1 MREQFDLIVESL
13 QSSWFQIAAYLPR
26 VLTAILL
33 LILGWLIART
43 VQRVV
48 VRLLRLARLEAAAEQ
63 TGVDDFLVRGGVRF
77 TVVTLIGEI
86 FYWGLLLI
94 FSVAVFN
101 LIGLTMSPES
111 VARLSSYVPN
121 VMAALVVLIFGSL
134 GARLI
139 RGLVVAYL
147 GNVGVKGSDRIG
159 FLVQAA
165 LVAFVVLLALEQL
178 RIDVQLLVSAFQL
191 AFGGICLAL
200 AIAFGL
206 GGRNWAESI
215 LERTWSKR

>member
-1 MREQFDLIVESL
+1 MREQFNLILDSL
-13 QSSWFQIAAYLPR
+13 QRSWFQIAAYLPR
-26 VLTAILL
+26 VVTAIVL

-63 TGVDDFLVRGGVRF
+63 TGVDDFLIRGGVRF

-94 FSVAVFN
+94 FAVAVFN

-111 VARLSSYVPN
+111 VARLTSYVPN

-147 GNVGVKGSDRIG
+147 GNVGVNGSERIG

-165 LVAFVVLLALEQL
+165 LVGFVVLLALEQL
-178 RIDVQLLVSAFQL
+178 RIDVNLLVSAFQL

>member
-1 MREQFDLIVESL
+1 MRDQFDLILDSL

-26 VLTAILL
+26 ILTAIVL

-48 VRLLRLARLEAAAEQ
+48 VRLLRLVRLEAAAEQ

-94 FSVAVFN
+94 FAVAVFN

-111 VARLSSYVPN
+111 VARLTSYVPN

-147 GNVGVKGSDRIG
+147 GNVGVKGSERIG
-159 FLVQAA
+159 YLVQAA
-165 LVAFVVLLALEQL
+165 LVAFVMLLALEQL
-178 RIDVQLLVSAFQL
+178 RIDVKLLASAFQL

>member
-1 MREQFDLIVESL
+1 MRDQFNLILESL
-13 QSSWFQIAAYLPR
+13 ETSWFQIAAYLPR
-26 VLTAILL
+26 VLTAIVL

-43 VQRVV
+43 VQRLV
-48 VRLLRLARLEAAAEQ
+48 VRLLRLVRLEAAAEQ

-86 FYWGLLLI
+86 FYWGLILI
-94 FSVAVFN
+94 FAVAVFN

-111 VARLSSYVPN
+111 VARLTSYVPN

-147 GNVGVKGSDRIG
+147 GNVGVKGSERIG
-159 FLVQAA
+159 YLVQGA

-178 RIDVQLLVSAFQL
+178 RIDVKLLASAFQL

-206 GGRNWAESI
+206 GGRAWAESI

>member
-1 MREQFDLIVESL
+1 MREQFDLILDSL

-26 VLTAILL
+26 VLTAIVLL
-33 LILGWLIART
+33 LLGWLIART

-86 FYWGLLLI
+86 LYWGLLLI
-94 FSVAVFN
+94 FAIAVFN
-101 LIGLTMSPES
+101 LIGLTMSQES
-111 VARLSSYVPN
+111 VARLTSYVPN

-178 RIDVQLLVSAFQL
+178 RIDVKLLASAFQL

>member
-1 MREQFDLIVESL
+1 MREQFNLILDSL
-13 QSSWFQIAAYLPR
+13 QTSWFQIAAYLPR
-26 VLTAILL
+26 VLTAIVL

-43 VQRVV
+43 VQRLV

-94 FSVAVFN
+94 FAVAVFN

-111 VARLSSYVPN
+111 VARLTSYVPN

-147 GNVGVKGSDRIG
+147 GNVGVKGSERIG

-178 RIDVQLLVSAFQL
+178 RIDVKLLASAFQL
-191 AFGGICLAL
+191 AFGGFCLAL

>member
-1 MREQFDLIVESL
+1 MREQFDLILDSL

-26 VLTAILL
+26 VLTAIVL

-86 FYWGLLLI
+86 LYWGLLLI
-94 FSVAVFN
+94 FAIAVFN
-101 LIGLTMSPES
+101 LIGLTMSQES
-111 VARLSSYVPN
+111 VARLTSYVPN

-159 FLVQAA
+159 FLVQGA

-178 RIDVQLLVSAFQL
+178 RIDVKLLASAFQL

>member
-1 MREQFDLIVESL
+1 MREQFDLILDSL
-13 QSSWFQIAAYLPR
+13 QSSWFQITAYFPR
-26 VLTAILL
+26 VLTAIVL

-86 FYWGLLLI
+86 FYWGLILI
-94 FSVAVFN
+94 FAVAVFN

-111 VARLSSYVPN
+111 VARLTSYVPN
-121 VMAALVVLIFGSL
+121 VMAALVVLIVGSL

-147 GNVGVKGSDRIG
+147 GNVGVKGSERIG
-159 FLVQAA
+159 ILVQAA

-178 RIDVQLLVSAFQL
+178 RIDVKLLASAFQL

>member
-1 MREQFDLIVESL
+1 MREQFDLILDSL

-26 VLTAILL
+26 VLTAIVL

-86 FYWGLLLI
+86 LYWGLLLI
-94 FSVAVFN
+94 FAIAVFN
-101 LIGLTMSPES
+101 LIGLTMSQES
-111 VARLSSYVPN
+111 VARLTSYVPN

-159 FLVQAA
+159 VLVQAA

-178 RIDVQLLVSAFQL
+178 RIDVKLLASAFQL
-191 AFGGICLAL
+191 AFGGVCLAL

>member
-1 MREQFDLIVESL
+1 MREQFNLILDSL

-26 VLTAILL
+26 VLTAIVL

-94 FSVAVFN
+94 FAVAVFN

-111 VARLSSYVPN
+111 VARLTSYVPN

-147 GNVGVKGSDRIG
+147 GNVGVKGSERIG
-159 FLVQAA
+159 YLVQAA
-165 LVAFVVLLALEQL
+165 LVAFVVILALEQL
-178 RIDVQLLVSAFQL
+178 RIDVKLLASAFQL

>member
-1 MREQFDLIVESL
+1 MREQFDLILDSL

-26 VLTAILL
+26 VLTAIVL

-86 FYWGLLLI
+86 LYWGLLLI
-94 FSVAVFN
+94 FAIAVFN
-101 LIGLTMSPES
+101 LIGLTMSQES
-111 VARLSSYVPN
+111 VARLTSYVPN

-159 FLVQAA
+159 VLVQAA

-178 RIDVQLLVSAFQL
+178 RIDVKLLASAFQL

-206 GGRNWAESI
+206 GGRTWAESI

>member
-1 MREQFDLIVESL
+1 MREQFNLILDSL

-26 VLTAILL
+26 VLTAIVL

-94 FSVAVFN
+94 FAVAVFN

-111 VARLSSYVPN
+111 VARLTSYVPN

-147 GNVGVKGSDRIG
+147 GNVGVKGSERIG
-159 FLVQAA
+159 YLVQAA

-178 RIDVQLLVSAFQL
+178 RIDVKLLASAFQL

>member
-1 MREQFDLIVESL
+1 MREQFDLILDSL
-13 QSSWFQIAAYLPR
+13 QSSWFQIAAYFPR
-26 VLTAILL
+26 VLTAIVL

-86 FYWGLLLI
+86 FYWGLILI
-94 FSVAVFN
+94 FAVAVFN

-111 VARLSSYVPN
+111 VARLTSYVPN
-121 VMAALVVLIFGSL
+121 VMAALVVLIVGSL

-147 GNVGVKGSDRIG
+147 GNVGVKGSERIG
-159 FLVQAA
+159 ILVQAA

-178 RIDVQLLVSAFQL
+178 RIDVKLLASAFQL

-215 LERTWSKR
+215 LERTWSRR

>member
-1 MREQFDLIVESL
+1 MREQFNLILDSL
-13 QSSWFQIAAYLPR
+13 QRSWFQIAAYLPR
-26 VLTAILL
+26 VLTAIVL

-94 FSVAVFN
+94 FAVAVFN

-111 VARLSSYVPN
+111 VTRLTSYVPN

-147 GNVGVKGSDRIG
+147 GNVGVKGSERIG
-159 FLVQAA
+159 YLVQAA
-165 LVAFVVLLALEQL
+165 LVAFVVILALEQL
-178 RIDVQLLVSAFQL
+178 RIDVKLLASAFQL

-215 LERTWSKR
+215 LDRTWSKR

>member
-1 MREQFDLIVESL
+1 MREQFNLILDSL

-26 VLTAILL
+26 VLTAIVL

-94 FSVAVFN
+94 FAVAVFN

-111 VARLSSYVPN
+111 VTRLTSYVPN

-147 GNVGVKGSDRIG
+147 GNVGVKGSERIG

-165 LVAFVVLLALEQL
+165 LVAFVVILALEQL
-178 RIDVQLLVSAFQL
+178 RIDVKLLASAFQL

>member
-1 MREQFDLIVESL
+1 MREQFNLILYSL
-13 QSSWFQIAAYLPR
+13 QTSWFQIAAYLPR
-26 VLTAILL
+26 VLTAIVL

-43 VQRVV
+43 VQRLV

-94 FSVAVFN
+94 FAVAVFN

-111 VARLSSYVPN
+111 VARLTSYVPN

-147 GNVGVKGSDRIG
+147 GNVGVKGSERIG

-165 LVAFVVLLALEQL
+165 LVGFVVLLALEQL
-178 RIDVQLLVSAFQL
+178 RIDVKLLASAFQL
-191 AFGGICLAL
+191 AFGGFCLAL
-200 AIAFGL
+200 ALAFGL

>member
-1 MREQFDLIVESL
+1 MRAQFDLILDSL
-13 QSSWFQIAAYLPR
+13 QSSWYQIAAYFPR
-26 VLTAILL
+26 VLTAIVL

-94 FSVAVFN
+94 FAVAVFN

-111 VARLSSYVPN
+111 VARLTSYIPN

-139 RGLVVAYL
+139 RGLLVAYL
-147 GNVGVKGSDRIG
+147 GNVGVKGSERIG
-159 FLVQAA
+159 YLVQAA

-178 RIDVQLLVSAFQL
+178 RIDVKLLASAFQL

>member
-1 MREQFDLIVESL
+1 MREQFDLILDSL
-13 QSSWFQIAAYLPR
+13 QSSWFQIAAYFPR
-26 VLTAILL
+26 VLTAVVL

-86 FYWGLLLI
+86 FYWGLILI
-94 FSVAVFN
+94 FAVAVFN

-111 VARLSSYVPN
+111 VARLTSYVPN
-121 VMAALVVLIFGSL
+121 VMAALVVLIVGSL

-147 GNVGVKGSDRIG
+147 GNVGVKGSERIG
-159 FLVQAA
+159 ILVQAA

-178 RIDVQLLVSAFQL
+178 RIDVKLLASAFQL

>member
-1 MREQFDLIVESL
+1 MRAQFDLILDSL
-13 QSSWFQIAAYLPR
+13 QRSWFQIAAYLPR
-26 VLTAILL
+26 VLTAIML

-43 VQRVV
+43 VQRLV

-94 FSVAVFN
+94 FAVAVFN

-111 VARLSSYVPN
+111 VTRLTSYVPN

-147 GNVGVKGSDRIG
+147 GNVGVKGSERIG
-159 FLVQAA
+159 YLVQAA
-165 LVAFVVLLALEQL
+165 LVAFVVILALEQL
-178 RIDVQLLVSAFQL
+178 RIDVKLLASAFQL

>member
-1 MREQFDLIVESL
+1 MREQFDLILDSL

-33 LILGWLIART
+33 LLLGWLIART

-86 FYWGLLLI
+86 LYWGLLLI
-94 FSVAVFN
+94 FAIAVFN
-101 LIGLTMSPES
+101 LIGLTMSQES
-111 VARLSSYVPN
+111 VTRLTSYVPN

-159 FLVQAA
+159 FLVQGA
-165 LVAFVVLLALEQL
+165 LVAFVVILALEQL
-178 RIDVQLLVSAFQL
+178 RIDVKLLASAFQL

>member
-1 MREQFDLIVESL
+1 MREQFNLILDSL

-26 VLTAILL
+26 VLTAIVL

-63 TGVDDFLVRGGVRF
+63 TGVDDFLVRGGVRV

-94 FSVAVFN
+94 FAVAVFN

-111 VARLSSYVPN
+111 VARLTSYVPN

-147 GNVGVKGSDRIG
+147 GNVGVKGSERIG
-159 FLVQAA
+159 YLVQAA
-165 LVAFVVLLALEQL
+165 LVAFVVILALEQL
-178 RIDVQLLVSAFQL
+178 RIDVKLLASAFQL

>member
-1 MREQFDLIVESL
+1 MREQFNLILDSL
-13 QSSWFQIAAYLPR
+13 QRSWFQIAAYLPR
-26 VLTAILL
+26 VVTAIVL

-63 TGVDDFLVRGGVRF
+63 TGVDDFLIRGGVRF

-94 FSVAVFN
+94 FAVAVFN

-111 VARLSSYVPN
+111 VARLTSYVPN

-147 GNVGVKGSDRIG
+147 GNVGVNGSERIG

-165 LVAFVVLLALEQL
+165 LVGFVVLLALEQL
-178 RIDVQLLVSAFQL
+178 RIDVKLLASAFQL

-215 LERTWSKR
+215 LKRSWSKR

>member
-1 MREQFDLIVESL
+1 MREQFNLILDSL
-13 QSSWFQIAAYLPR
+13 QSSWYQIAAYLPR
-26 VLTAILL
+26 VLTAIVL

-48 VRLLRLARLEAAAEQ
+48 VRILRLARLEAAAEQ

-94 FSVAVFN
+94 FAVAVFN

-111 VARLSSYVPN
+111 VARLTSYVPN

-147 GNVGVKGSDRIG
+147 GNVGVKGSERIG

-178 RIDVQLLVSAFQL
+178 RIDVKLLASAFQL

>member
-1 MREQFDLIVESL
+1 MRDQFDLILDSL

-26 VLTAILL
+26 ILTAIVL

-48 VRLLRLARLEAAAEQ
+48 VRLLRLVRLEAAAEQ

-94 FSVAVFN
+94 FAVAVFN

-111 VARLSSYVPN
+111 VARLTSYVPN

-147 GNVGVKGSDRIG
+147 GNVGVKGSERIG
-159 FLVQAA
+159 YLVQGA
-165 LVAFVVLLALEQL
+165 LVAFVMLLALEQL
-178 RIDVQLLVSAFQL
+178 RIDVKLLASAFQL

>member
-1 MREQFDLIVESL
+1 MREQFDLILDSL
-13 QSSWFQIAAYLPR
+13 QSSWFQIVAYLPR
-26 VLTAILL
+26 VLTAIVL

-94 FSVAVFN
+94 FAIAVFN
-101 LIGLTMSPES
+101 LIGLTMSQES
-111 VARLSSYVPN
+111 VARLTSYVPN

-159 FLVQAA
+159 VLVQAA

-178 RIDVQLLVSAFQL
+178 RIDVKLLASAFQL

>member
-1 MREQFDLIVESL
+1 MREQFDLILDSL

-26 VLTAILL
+26 VLTAIVL

-77 TVVTLIGEI
+77 TVVTLIGEVL
-86 FYWGLLLI
+86 YWGLLLI
-94 FSVAVFN
+94 FAIAVFN

-111 VARLSSYVPN
+111 VARLRSYVPN
-121 VMAALVVLIFGSL
+121 VMAALVVLVFGSL

-159 FLVQAA
+159 FLVQVA

-178 RIDVQLLVSAFQL
+178 RIDVNLLVSAFQL

>member
-1 MREQFDLIVESL
+1 MRAQFDLILDSL
-13 QSSWFQIAAYLPR
+13 QSSWYQIAAYFPR
-26 VLTAILL
+26 VLTAIVL

-94 FSVAVFN
+94 FAVAVFN

-111 VARLSSYVPN
+111 VARLTSYIPN

-147 GNVGVKGSDRIG
+147 GNVGVKGSERIG
-159 FLVQAA
+159 YLVQAA

-178 RIDVQLLVSAFQL
+178 RIDVKLLASAFQL

>member
-1 MREQFDLIVESL
+1 MREQFDLILDSL
-13 QSSWFQIAAYLPR
+13 QSSWFQIAAYFPR
-26 VLTAILL
+26 VLTAIVL

-86 FYWGLLLI
+86 FYWGLILI
-94 FSVAVFN
+94 FAVAVFN

-111 VARLSSYVPN
+111 VARLTSYVPN
-121 VMAALVVLIFGSL
+121 VMAALVVLIVGSL

-147 GNVGVKGSDRIG
+147 GNVGVKGSERIG
-159 FLVQAA
+159 ILVQAA

-178 RIDVQLLVSAFQL
+178 RIDVKLLASAFQL

>member
-1 MREQFDLIVESL
+1 MREQFDLILDSL
-13 QSSWFQIAAYLPR
+13 QTSWFQIAAYLPR
-26 VLTAILL
+26 VLTAIVL

-94 FSVAVFN
+94 FAVAVFN

-111 VARLSSYVPN
+111 VARLTSYVPN

-147 GNVGVKGSDRIG
+147 GNVGVKGSERIG

-165 LVAFVVLLALEQL
+165 LVGFVVLLALEQL
-178 RIDVQLLVSAFQL
+178 RIDVKLLASAFQL
-191 AFGGICLAL
+191 AFGGFCLAL
-200 AIAFGL
+200 ALAFGL

>member
-1 MREQFDLIVESL
+1 MREQFDLILDSL

-26 VLTAILL
+26 VLTAIVL

-86 FYWGLLLI
+86 LYWGLLLI
-94 FSVAVFN
+94 FAIAVFN
-101 LIGLTMSPES
+101 LIGLTMSQES
-111 VARLSSYVPN
+111 VARLTRYVPN

-159 FLVQAA
+159 VLVQAA

-178 RIDVQLLVSAFQL
+178 RIDVKLLASAFQL

-206 GGRNWAESI
+206 GGRTWAESI

>member
-1 MREQFDLIVESL
+1 MREQFDLILDSL
-13 QSSWFQIAAYLPR
+13 QSSWFQIAAYFPR
-26 VLTAILL
+26 VLTAIVL

-77 TVVTLIGEI
+77 TVVTLIGEV
-86 FYWGLLLI
+86 FYWGLILV
-94 FSVAVFN
+94 FAVAVFN

-111 VARLSSYVPN
+111 VARLTSYVPN

-147 GNVGVKGSDRIG
+147 GNVGVKGSERIG
-159 FLVQAA
+159 YLVQGA
-165 LVAFVVLLALEQL
+165 LVGFVVLLALEQL
-178 RIDVQLLVSAFQL
+178 RIDVKLLASAFQL

>member
-1 MREQFDLIVESL
+1 MREQFDLILDSL
-13 QSSWFQIAAYLPR
+13 QNSWFQIAAYLPR
-26 VLTAILL
+26 VLTAIVL

-48 VRLLRLARLEAAAEQ
+48 VRLLRLVRLEAAAEQ

-94 FSVAVFN
+94 FAVAVFN

-111 VARLSSYVPN
+111 VARLTSYVPN

-147 GNVGVKGSDRIG
+147 GNVGVKGSERIG
-159 FLVQAA
+159 YLVQGA
-165 LVAFVVLLALEQL
+165 LVAFVMLLALEQL
-178 RIDVQLLVSAFQL
+178 RIDVKLLASAFQL

>member
-1 MREQFDLIVESL
+1 MREQFSLILESL
-13 QSSWFQIAAYLPR
+13 QSSWFQIAAFLPR
-26 VLTAILL
+26 ALTAVVL
-33 LILGWLIART
+33 LIIGWLIART
-43 VQRVV
+43 VQRIV

-77 TVVTLIGEI
+77 TVVTLIGEM

-94 FSVAVFN
+94 FAVAVFN
-101 LIGLTMSPES
+101 LIGLTMSPDS
-111 VARLSSYVPN
+111 LDRLANYVPN
-121 VMAALVVLIFGSL
+121 VMAALVVLVFGSL

-139 RGLVVAYL
+139 RGLVEAYL
-147 GNVGVKGSDRIG
+147 GNVGVKGSARIG
-159 FLVQAA
+159 MLVQGA
-165 LVAFVVLLALEQL
+165 LLAFVVILALEQL
-178 RIDVQLLVSAFQL
+178 RIDVKLLASAFQL

>member
-1 MREQFDLIVESL
+1 MRAQFDLILDSL
-13 QSSWFQIAAYLPR
+13 QRSWFQIAEYFPR
-26 VLTAILL
+26 VLTAVVL

-43 VQRVV
+43 VQRIV

-94 FSVAVFN
+94 FAVAVFN

-111 VARLSSYVPN
+111 VARLTSYVPN

-147 GNVGVKGSDRIG
+147 GNVGVKGSERIG
-159 FLVQAA
+159 LLVQGA

-178 RIDVQLLVSAFQL
+178 RIDVKLLASAFQL

>member
-1 MREQFDLIVESL
+1 MREQFDLILDSL

-26 VLTAILL
+26 VLTAIVL

-86 FYWGLLLI
+86 LYWGLLLI
-94 FSVAVFN
+94 FAIAVFN
-101 LIGLTMSPES
+101 LIGLTMSQES
-111 VARLSSYVPN
+111 VARLTSYVPN
-121 VMAALVVLIFGSL
+121 VMAALVVLIVGSL

-159 FLVQAA
+159 VLVQAA

-178 RIDVQLLVSAFQL
+178 RIDVKLLASAFQL
-191 AFGGICLAL
+191 AFGGVCLAL

>member
-1 MREQFDLIVESL
+1 MRDQFDLILDSL
-13 QSSWFQIAAYLPR
+13 QTSWFQIAAYLPR
-26 VLTAILL
+26 VLTAIVL

-43 VQRVV
+43 VQRVL

-94 FSVAVFN
+94 FAVAVFN

-111 VARLSSYVPN
+111 VARLRSYVPN
-121 VMAALVVLIFGSL
+121 VMAALVVLVFGSL
-134 GARLI
+134 AARLI

-159 FLVQAA
+159 FLVQGA

-178 RIDVQLLVSAFQL
+178 RIDVNLLVSAFQL